1 MVAENGSLHMAPTVF
16 IIYLNMHFDSLVSL
30 SLSPSFNA
38 VHFVLA
44 AFVLCCFAVN
54 FPFR

>member
-1 MVAENGSLHMAPTVF
+1 MAAEGGAVHMAPTVF

-30 SLSPSFNA
+30 SISPSFNA
-38 VHFVLA
+38 AHFVLV